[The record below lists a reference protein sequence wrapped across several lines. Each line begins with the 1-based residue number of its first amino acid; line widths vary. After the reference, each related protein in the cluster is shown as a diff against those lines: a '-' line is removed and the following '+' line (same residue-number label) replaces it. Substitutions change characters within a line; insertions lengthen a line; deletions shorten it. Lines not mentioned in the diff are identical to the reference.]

1 MENVNDNNSN
11 CGAKCGKTCLTIFVC
26 VATFLLMAFLVKQM
40 IKITTPA
47 PVGVARATE
56 RAVEGAKIRAE
67 GVEKSKVWGF
77 VDAPRGIVRLPVE
90 DAVKLT
96 LQGYQN
102 SAAFKVDLATRLKQ
116 ASVAPPKPKNDYE

>member
-1 MENVNDNNSN
+1 MENVNSN
-11 CGAKCGKTCLTIFVC
+11 CNSKCGKTCLTIVVC
-26 VATFLLMAFLVKQM
+26 VATFLLMGFLVNRMVKL
-40 IKITTPA
+40 TRPE

-67 GVEKSKVWGF
+67 GVEKSKSWGL

-96 LQGYQN
+96 LEGYKD
-102 SAAFKVDLATRLKQ
+102 AAKFKADLAARLEK

>member
-1 MENVNDNNSN
+1 MENVNNNQSSR
-11 CGAKCGKTCLTIFVC
+11 CRMCLTIVVC
-26 VATFLLMAFLVKQM
+26 VATFLLMAFLVNRM
-40 IKITTPA
+40 VKITRPE

-56 RAVEGAKIRAE
+56 RAVEGGKIRAE
-67 GVEKSKVWGF
+67 GVEKSKSWGY

-96 LQGYQN
+96 LQGYQKP
-102 SAAFKVDLATRLKQ
+102 AAFKADLAARLEK

>member
-1 MENVNDNNSN
+1 MENVNQTK
-11 CGAKCGKTCLTIFVC
+11 KCGSCSKTCITVIVC
-26 VATFLLMAFLVKQM
+26 IATFLLMAFLVKQM

-67 GVEKSKVWGF
+67 GVEKSKAWGY

-96 LQGYQN
+96 LQGYQKP
-102 SAAFKVDLATRLKQ
+102 AAFKTDLATRLEK

>member
-1 MENVNDNNSN
+1 MENVNS
-11 CGAKCGKTCLTIFVC
+11 KSKLTVAVIVV
-26 VATFLLMAFLVKQM
+26 VATFLLMAFLVNQM
-40 IKITTPA
+40 ISLTKPE

-56 RAVEGAKIRAE
+56 RTVEGGRIRAE
-67 GVEKSKVWGF
+67 GIEKAKAWGY

-96 LQGYQN
+96 LQGYQKP
-102 SAAFKVDLATRLKQ
+102 AAFKADLAARLEK

>member
-1 MENVNDNNSN
+1 MENVNNNSSN

-40 IKITTPA
+40 INITTPA

-56 RAVEGAKIRAE
+56 RAVEGTKIRAE

-77 VDAPRGIVRLPVE
+77 VDAPRGIVRLPLE

-102 SAAFKVDLATRLKQ
+102 SATFKADLAARLEK

>member
-1 MENVNDNNSN
+1 MENVNNSN
-11 CGAKCGKTCLTIFVC
+11 SPRCRTCLTIVVC
-26 VATFLLMAFLVKQM
+26 VATFLLMTFLVRQM

-67 GVEKSKVWGF
+67 GVEKAKAWGY
-77 VDAPRGIVRLPVE
+77 VDPTRGIVRLPVE

-96 LQGYQN
+96 LQGYQKPT
-102 SAAFKVDLATRLKQ
+102 AFKADLAARLEK